1 MSFSQSED
9 DLGVFKEDKRR
20 LTAKS
25 VARYVLVFMLVA
37 VMVGIQYSIILFS
50 FSYSKYVV

>member
-25 VARYVLVFMLVA
+25 IARYVLVFMLVA
-37 VMVGIQYSIILFS
+37 VMVGIQYSIILYFHS
-50 FSYSKYVV
+50 AIVNM

>member
-37 VMVGIQYSIILFS
+37 VMVGIQFSIILFS
-50 FSYSKYVV
+50 FSYCKYVV